1 MKGVKLFK
9 KAYKGYDN
17 LVGNIIS
24 AIFFFLKDYQKIE
37 FINGKWPAP
46 KQADNP
52 PNINWNTMGVKLKER
67 LLR

>member
-1 MKGVKLFK
+1 MEGVKLFK

-17 LVGNIIS
+17 LVGNLIS

-46 KQADNP
+46 K
-52 PNINWNTMGVKLKER
+52 
-67 LLR
+67 